1 MDEEYGF
8 FIESLTDKVKR
19 ETILQEEY
27 ADALGSDGII
37 LYAATE
43 DELNER
49 ITRNGLKQ
57 EDGTIMKGPVKR
69 YVLYYRTNS

>member
-8 FIESLTDKVKR
+8 FIESLADKVKR
-19 ETILQEEY
+19 ETILQEDY
-27 ADALGSDGII
+27 ADPLGSDGII
-37 LYAATE
+37 LYAVTE

-57 EDGTIMKGPVKR
+57 EDGTVMKGPVKR